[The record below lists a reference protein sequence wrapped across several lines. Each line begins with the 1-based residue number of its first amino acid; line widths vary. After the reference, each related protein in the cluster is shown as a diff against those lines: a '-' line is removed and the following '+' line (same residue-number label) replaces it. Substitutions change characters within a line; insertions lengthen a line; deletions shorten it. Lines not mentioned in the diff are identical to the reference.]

1 MKVSKLLE
9 VLEDC
14 DPDAR
19 VIIAIQ
25 PNYPIECHVSGAV
38 VREWYDDGGAAPDTL
53 SDVII
58 LQGDDIGRGNKEAW
72 NA

>member
-9 VLEDC
+9 ILEDC
-14 DPDAR
+14 DPEAR

-25 PNYPIECHVSGAV
+25 PRHPIECHAIGAV
-38 VREWYDDGGAAPDTL
+38 VREWYDDGGAEPNTL

-58 LQGDDIGRGNKEAW
+58 LQGDDIGYGNRAAW
-72 NA
+72 DA

>member
-19 VIIAIQ
+19 VVIAIQ
-25 PNYPIECHVSGAV
+25 PRHPLECHAIGAV
-38 VREWYDDGGAAPDTL
+38 VREWYDDEADSSTRN
-53 SDVII
+53 DVII
-58 LQGDDIGRGNKEAW
+58 LQGDDIGYGDKAAW
-72 NA
+72 DA

>member
-9 VLEDC
+9 FLEDC

-25 PNYPIECHVSGAV
+25 PRHPIECHAIGAV
-38 VREWYDDGGAAPDTL
+38 VREWYDDGIEGAELPN
-53 SDVII
+53 DVII
-58 LQGDDIGRGNKEAW
+58 LQGDDIGYGDKAAW
-72 NA
+72 DA